1 MKKRKI
7 DPESIEKK
15 DSNASF
21 NAKQIEKMNE
31 EKNIRLNNEKTVL
44 ELPDG

>member
-21 NAKQIEKMNE
+21 NAKEIQEMNE
-31 EKNIRLNNEKTVL
+31 EKNIRLNNEKTVF